1 MQQRFKGQAG
11 LGGRG
16 KNQRKTRQD
25 QVTPKRQRKTGG
37 GVTLEKPS
45 DNNPRNNQK
54 RNQTEGQKKKRMRTR
69 Y

>member
-1 MQQRFKGQAG
+1 VQQRFKGQAG

-37 GVTLEKPS
+37 GVTLKKPS
-45 DNNPRNNQK
+45 DNPRHNQK
-54 RNQTEGQKKKRMRTR
+54 RNQTEGRKKKRMQTR